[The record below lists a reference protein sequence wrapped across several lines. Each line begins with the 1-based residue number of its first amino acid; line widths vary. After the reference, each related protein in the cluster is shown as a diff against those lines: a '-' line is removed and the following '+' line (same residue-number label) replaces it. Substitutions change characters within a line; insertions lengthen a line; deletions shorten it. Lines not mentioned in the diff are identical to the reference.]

1 MIGIQ
6 LKNPDGARLIR
17 KFTIPRN
24 PTKKDPRTKIRPIE
38 DPIDGP
44 LFVEYN
50 RQDVR
55 AEIDLSIHVPDLSPR
70 EQEIWVADQ
79 LINQRG
85 IAVDAKAV
93 DDCIAI
99 LYQAEA
105 KYTAELRKITGGLV
119 QEASEVAGIVAW
131 LASQG
136 YYTPNLDE
144 DAVDAL
150 FAKISDQVT
159 NGIVHE
165 AEIKHV
171 WRVLEIRQKLGS
183 ASVKK
188 VFAFKLQSHRGRV
201 YDLYVYAT
209 ARTLRW
215 GGTGPQPQN
224 MPKGVFRSIEEVE
237 RALKC
242 LATRVLEC
250 VEAEYGD
257 ALDCIANV
265 LRSLLVS
272 APGYDL
278 ICSDYSAVEAVI
290 SACLTGEEWRIE
302 VFRTHGK
309 IYEATAAR
317 LYGIP
322 FEELLRHKK
331 ETGAHHPIRD
341 KTKRIELG
349 TGFGGWVGAMKTPF
363 IRLDEILDD
372 DGIKKA
378 VLDWRRANPSFPEM
392 WGGQTRGRY
401 EYAREELYGLEGA
414 AIAAVK
420 NPGQCFG
427 YRGIR
432 YQTQG
437 DALYCCLLDGGMLT
451 YHAPRLAR
459 STREWAKPWELELTF
474 EGYNTN
480 PKMGA
485 MGWVRMK
492 TYGGKLFENVV
503 QATGRNMQAAALVRL
518 ENAGYRPV
526 IHSHD
531 EIAGEVPEGWGSIEE
546 FERIMS
552 TPADDCYAAWP
563 IKCAGGWR
571 GKRYGKFE

>member
-1 MIGIQ
+1 MIGLQ
-6 LKNPDGARLIR
+6 LKDPDGGRLMR
-17 KFTIPRN
+17 KFSNPRN
-24 PTKKDPRTKIRPIE
+24 PTKKDPRTRIRPIE
-38 DPIDGP
+38 DPEDGP
-44 LFVEYN
+44 KFVAYN

-70 EQEIWVADQ
+70 EQRIWEVDQ
-79 LINQRG
+79 LVNQRG
-85 IAVDAKAV
+85 IQIDEKAV

-105 KYTAELRKITGGLV
+105 KYTARLRYLTNNHV
-119 QEASEVAGIVAW
+119 QEASEVAQIVAW
-131 LASQG
+131 LAMQG
-136 YYTPNLDE
+136 EYTPNLDD
-144 DAVDAL
+144 DAIESLLARGLRADVR
-150 FAKISDQVT
+150 
-159 NGIVHE
+159 E
-165 AEIKHV
+165 
-171 WRVLEIRQKLGS
+171 VLEIRQKLGS

-188 VFAFKLQSHRGRV
+188 VFAFKLQSVRGRV
-201 YDLYVYAT
+201 YDLYMYAI

-215 GGTGPQPQN
+215 GGSGPQPQN
-224 MPKGVFRSIEEVE
+224 MPKGKFKKIADVE

-242 LATRVLEC
+242 LSTRVLEC

-257 ALDCIANV
+257 ALECIASV
-265 LRSLLVS
+265 LRSLLIA
-272 APGYDL
+272 APGHDL

-331 ETGAHHPIRD
+331 ETGEHHPIRD

-349 TGFGGWVGAMKTPF
+349 TGFGGWVGAMKSSQ

-372 DGIKKA
+372 EGIKRA
-378 VLDWRRANPSFPEM
+378 VLDWRRANPSYPEM
-392 WGGQTRGRY
+392 WGGQTRGRF
-401 EYAREELYGLEGA
+401 EYAREELFGLEGA

-518 ENAGYRPV
+518 EDAGYRPV

-552 TPADDCYAAWP
+552 TPAHECYAGWP